1 MYSGRHSLKDQADF
15 TWHVV
20 EQAADHAD
28 DDLAKLLDELVLGHA
43 LGDVAHVQPAVLQL
57 DVHLQE
63 GGREQGAKDD
73 PIKAWRKAEGITTS
87 IRRLLTYV
95 PS

>member
-15 TWHVV
+15 TWHDV

-28 DDLAKLLDELVLGHA
+28 DDLAKLLGHA
-43 LGDVAHVQPAVLQL
+43 LGDVAHVQL

-95 PS
+95 PP

>member
-43 LGDVAHVQPAVLQL
+43 LGDVAHVQL

-73 PIKAWRKAEGITTS
+73 PIKTWRKAEGS
-87 IRRLLTYV
+87 
-95 PS
+95 

>member
-63 GGREQGAKDD
+63 GGREQGAKDALRLGERQ
-73 PIKAWRKAEGITTS
+73 KEAEVVISCG
-87 IRRLLTYV
+87 
-95 PS
+95 

>member
-15 TWHVV
+15 TWHDV

-43 LGDVAHVQPAVLQL
+43 LGDVPHVQPAV
-57 DVHLQE
+57 
-63 GGREQGAKDD
+63 
-73 PIKAWRKAEGITTS
+73 
-87 IRRLLTYV
+87 
-95 PS
+95 